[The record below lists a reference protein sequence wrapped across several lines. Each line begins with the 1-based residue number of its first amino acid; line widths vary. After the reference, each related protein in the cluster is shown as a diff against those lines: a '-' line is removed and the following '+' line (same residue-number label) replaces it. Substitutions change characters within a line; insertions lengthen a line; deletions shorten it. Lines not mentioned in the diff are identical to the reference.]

1 MRSWRLIDSA
11 ETGATRG
18 ALILSK
24 YEPGGRQGLHRHPHS
39 ESAILVLRG
48 SGLHLSDGEPA
59 KQNEGDAIFV
69 PAGGWHGFENDG
81 DSTVVTLH
89 LFGGAANLEEAGLE
103 ELAGEELAGLRSA
116 AQLRG
121 GKAVQKVE
129 LSSTP
134 EDASLSAG
142 DGWFGLH
149 VRWLLNSETVGA
161 NKLTMNVTAFDPGGA
176 HELHRHDGC
185 EEILYIIEGRGTHLS
200 PEGETRVEEGD
211 ATFVRANEWHGFR
224 NDGDVVTRVVG
235 CYAGAG
241 SLSDAGYELPSSR

>member
-1 MRSWRLIDSA
+1 
-11 ETGATRG
+11 
-18 ALILSK
+18 
-24 YEPGGRQGLHRHPHS
+24 
-39 ESAILVLRG
+39 
-48 SGLHLSDGEPA
+48 
-59 KQNEGDAIFV
+59 V
-69 PAGGWHGFENDG
+69 PAGEWHGFENDG
-81 DSTVVTLH
+81 EGTVVTLH

-103 ELAGEELAGLRSA
+103 ELAGLGSST
-116 AQLRG
+116 QLGG
-121 GKAVQKVE
+121 GKAVKKVE

-161 NKLTMNVTAFDPGGA
+161 RKLTMNVTAFDPSGA

-200 PEGETRVEEGD
+200 PEGETRVEQGD

-224 NDGDVVTRVVG
+224 NDPDVVTSVVG